1 MFCCLCG
8 TDIGDQLG
16 LCPACQKKRHEAR
29 KNELTQLLTERQKES
44 LDMLVV
50 GLIEFAIGIVVLVG
64 ISGGFEWLF
73 SIAVS
78 SKVVVFSS
86 YYRCVAVLCLYK
98 FFTMGF
104 LSTLICTAL
113 VWRSNFWENEGTV
126 LLALV
131 LTSWFLL
138 VLARIFVF
146 DAITDMF
153 GIVDLPGL
161 FFGAAIGRPAGMAL
175 RYEWGPLRF
184 PIVRAKAA
192 SAA

>member
-1 MFCCLCG
+1 MFCSLCG
-8 TDIGDQLG
+8 TDIGTNLG
-16 LCPACQKKRHEAR
+16 LCPDCEKQRRDAR
-29 KNELTQLLTERQKES
+29 KKELTQILTDRQKES
-44 LDMLVV
+44 LDMLAV
-50 GLIEFAIGIVVLVG
+50 GLVEFAIGVIVLSGV
-64 ISGGFEWLF
+64 SGGLEWLF
-73 SIAVS
+73 SLAVS
-78 SKVVVFSS
+78 SKVIVFSS
-86 YYRCVAVLCLYK
+86 YYRCVAILCLYK

-131 LTSWFLL
+131 LTSWFFL
-138 VLARIFVF
+138 VLARLFVF
-146 DAITDMF
+146 EAITDLF

-184 PIVRAKAA
+184 PIERRKAA
-192 SAA
+192 SAQ